1 MVDIDRL
8 ELMYFQNDEPIPY
21 YLKNSVDENG
31 NMSTDGYKLLIKP
44 IKVKD
49 WSIFNNCI
57 DILMHELQDYNS
69 VEIIQMSYL
78 EFIIDILLDKVS
90 DEQISENAFKL
101 STILSM
107 ALGIYEARKGMFR
120 NKPCLTLH
128 DENGDVVSLIT
139 PKEFNELKKIILF
152 QNIVGYDDRYVNPE
166 VKKLY
171 SIYIRSKNKDMVDPT
186 LEKQKVFVMSK
197 NGMSMKDIND
207 MTYRTFS
214 QIYQT
219 NVQLDLYIAR
229 KILQASEKYK
239 VDDVIYPLYEKEKDK
254 YEELFVSTNKLSEL
268 GINGAENLQGQLEIN
283 N

>member
-1 MVDIDRL
+1 MVDIDKL
-8 ELMYFQNDEPIPY
+8 ELIYFQNDEPVPY
-21 YLKNSVDENG
+21 YLKNSIDENG

-78 EFIIDILLDKVS
+78 EFVIDILLDKVS
-90 DEQISENAFKL
+90 DEEISENAFKL

-128 DENGDVVSLIT
+128 DENGCVVSLIT

-152 QNIVGYDDRYVNPE
+152 QNIINYDDRYLSQDIKKEIEEYEKIKYSNENIVN
-166 VKKLY
+166 
-171 SIYIRSKNKDMVDPT
+171 PT
-186 LEKQKVFVMSK
+186 LEKQKVFVISK
-197 NGMSMKDIND
+197 TGISMKDIND
-207 MTYRTFS
+207 MTYRTFT
-214 QIYQT
+214 QVYNY
-219 NVQLDLYIAR
+219 NVNVDLYFAQ
-229 KILQASEKYK
+229 KILQASQKY
-239 VDDVIYPLYEKEKDK
+239 DMQEDAIHPLFKKEEDK
-254 YEELFVSTNKLSEL
+254 LKSAFVSKSDFEGKMKNVT
-268 GINGAENLQGQLEIN
+268 
-283 N
+283 